1 MWQSSA
7 NSSLTVLCRR
17 VLLCLALLMPNS
29 ESLAA
34 DWQQQAGK
42 PVPEFSLPDLAGNK
56 RHALSDYR
64 GQVVYLDFWASW
76 CGPCRLSLPALN
88 ELYRELGPK
97 GFTVLAVNVDAYEEE
112 ATDFLD
118 AFPVAY
124 PVLRD
129 AERALPKRFG
139 VRGMPTAFLIDQ
151 QGQLVGVHEGF
162 RKGDADKLRRK
173 VVHLL
178 EVGRES

>member
-1 MWQSSA
+1 M
-7 NSSLTVLCRR
+7 
-17 VLLCLALLMPNS
+17 
-29 ESLAA
+29 
-34 DWQQQAGK
+34 
-42 PVPEFSLPDLAGNK
+42 PEFSLPDLAGNK